1 MTQMTYLKGA
11 NTVAKNLNAVGITG
25 FTKPSITFAWMESLR
40 PLLTTYAYNILGS
53 VDAAKDVVQ
62 DAYLKFLQIDSD
74 AITDKKAY
82 LVRMVI
88 NLSINQKKR
97 QKKIVADYTGQ
108 WLPEPV
114 ATEMADTS
122 ILRKEVLSYSLM
134 VLMEKLNPKQRAVFI
149 LNEAFEYDH
158 EEIARV
164 LQITVE
170 NSRKILS
177 RAKALLH
184 TDAPV
189 PEKKVPAD
197 YLDKYLEVIRAG
209 DTNRLEQLLTQ
220 DIAVVSDGGGKVV
233 AFMNPILGRESVM
246 AVVRGIHKKF
256 YSQLRI
262 EKGWINHQPA
272 IFYYDENDKLVTL
285 EILSLSPDGH
295 IENIFYMRNPDKL
308 KGLSL

>member
-1 MTQMTYLKGA
+1 
-11 NTVAKNLNAVGITG
+11 
-25 FTKPSITFAWMESLR
+25 MESLR

-62 DAYLKFLQIDSD
+62 DAYLKFLQIDND

-97 QKKIVADYTGQ
+97 QKKIVTDYTGQ

-122 ILRKEVLSYSLM
+122 LLRKEVLSYSLM

-164 LQITVE
+164 LDITVE

-184 TDAPV
+184 TDSPV

-209 DTNRLEQLLTQ
+209 DTSRLEQLLTQ
-220 DIAVVSDGGGKVV
+220 DIAVVSDGGGKVA

-246 AVVRGIHKKF
+246 ALLRGVHKKF
-256 YSQLRI
+256 YNQLRM
-262 EKGWINHQPA
+262 EKTLINHQPA
-272 IFYYDENDKLVTL
+272 IFYYDENDQLVTC
-285 EILSLSPDGH
+285 EILSLSPDGY

-308 KGLSL
+308 KGLSS